1 MGTSRAR
8 LGLTSTF
15 FAIALIVR
23 AASASAQ
30 QTSPVALD
38 VVAMVDGD
46 VGSNVV
52 RNSVAWFDAFAS
64 VRIKQGL
71 DVRVRPVVT
80 RRAFDGAWQ
89 TQMYELALRY
99 ERPGNIGVRFDV
111 GQITS
116 PMGLAILEN
125 RPDLNPVI
133 SQHSTLYLP
142 VFRFESGTPTQFL
155 MAASYP
161 LGTQLTFSG
170 KKWDARIAA
179 TDSSPVRNRPFFGKN
194 KQPRVL
200 NGIAGAA
207 VTPRIGLRL
216 GGAIAYGPYA
226 TKIEVRNQSKGNREA
241 FLTQVEGDW
250 QFRYTRIAGEWF
262 WTWRET
268 AIPDPARVH
277 GGWTEWVQTLSP
289 RFFTAVRY
297 DDQRTMWTNQ
307 PVPVERQEDYRRVEG
322 AVGFRVTADLTLRAS
337 YLTRKGY
344 VTTTAG
350 RLLDFWDDQFL
361 GSIVY
366 ARRIK

>member
-1 MGTSRAR
+1 MGTPRAR
-8 LGLTSTF
+8 FGLTPIL
-15 FAIALIVR
+15 FAIAVIAR
-23 AASASAQ
+23 AASATA

-46 VGSNVV
+46 AGSHVA

-64 VRIKQGL
+64 VRIRQGL
-71 DVRVRPVVT
+71 DFRVRPVVS
-80 RRAFDGAWQ
+80 RRTFDGAWQ

-99 ERPGNIGVRFDV
+99 ERPGDVGMRFDA

-116 PMGLAILEN
+116 PIGLAILEN
-125 RPDLNPVI
+125 RPELNPVI

-161 LGTQLTFSG
+161 LGAQLMFSG
-170 KKWDARIAA
+170 KKWDARVAA

-200 NGIAGAA
+200 NGVIGAGM
-207 VTPRIGLRL
+207 TPRIGLRF
-216 GGAIAYGPYA
+216 GAALAYGPYA
-226 TKIEVRNQSKGNREA
+226 TKIEVKDQSKGNREA
-241 FLTQVEGDW
+241 LLAQVEGDW
-250 QFRYTRIAGEWF
+250 QFRYTRISGEWL

-268 AIPDPARVH
+268 AVPDPARVH

-289 RFFTAVRY
+289 RFFTVVRY
-297 DDQRTMWTNQ
+297 DDQRTIFTSQ
-307 PVPVERQEDYRRVEG
+307 VGPATPRTETYRRVES
-322 AVGFRVTADLTLRAS
+322 AVGFRVTPDVTLRAS

-344 VTTTAG
+344 VVF
-350 RLLDFWDDQFL
+350 FWDDQFL
-361 GSIVY
+361 ASIVF
-366 ARRIK
+366 AKRIK